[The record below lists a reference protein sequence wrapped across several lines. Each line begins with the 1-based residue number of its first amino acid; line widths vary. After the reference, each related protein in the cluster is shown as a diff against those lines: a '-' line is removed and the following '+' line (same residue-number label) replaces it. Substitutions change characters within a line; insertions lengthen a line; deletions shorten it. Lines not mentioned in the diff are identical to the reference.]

1 MWNGNLF
8 WGFIGKSMFICV
20 CRACGSQRITRAGLE
35 RSHTVAILSF
45 KKKRKNWVNS
55 ISQDKEKRAWS
66 WTVMRGSVWRIRV
79 YCETTESAWME
90 ERKTSFEGFCQSQMI
105 ELMLFSCTDVDVF
118 VFWSMCSPLS
128 GKQQPAG
135 PGLTDLQLYSQW
147 LASRHEASLLPMK
160 EDLALWLSSM
170 LGKSFI
176 ICSNILLLPISF
188 KSVSI
193 HWDSNENDHWSVLSH
208 GQQGKLG
215 QCYCINTNN
224 ATNHKML

>member
-1 MWNGNLF
+1 
-8 WGFIGKSMFICV
+8 
-20 CRACGSQRITRAGLE
+20 
-35 RSHTVAILSF
+35 
-45 KKKRKNWVNS
+45 
-55 ISQDKEKRAWS
+55 
-66 WTVMRGSVWRIRV
+66 MRGSVWRVRV
-79 YCETTESAWME
+79 YCETTESAWMIRGTLGR
-90 ERKTSFEGFCQSQMI
+90 ERQRLCSVGKWNSSFEEFCQSQMI
-105 ELMLFSCTDVDVF
+105 ELMLCSCTDVDVS
-118 VFWSMCSPLS
+118 VFCSMCSPLS

-135 PGLTDLQLYSQW
+135 PGLTDLQQYSQW

-176 ICSNILLLPISF
+176 ICSNILALPIYF

-193 HWDSNENDHWSVLSH
+193 HWISDKYDHWSVLSP